1 MDEPSLPFGDRP
13 WFSPEPKEFS
23 VSYYTDSFIAILHFV
38 SEDFVQADATT
49 AIGELFCEEFDD
61 VDFELA
67 LCCFEATHKMAFT
80 DELWKVPA
88 EDYEDLTI
96 EEFME
101 KFLDPREQR
110 DPLFVTKR
118 FLMFQE
124 ALTKALT
131 EDTPPPDQ
139 QNN

>member
-1 MDEPSLPFGDRP
+1 MEEPQLPPDDRSR
-13 WFSPEPKEFS
+13 FSPQPKAYS
-23 VSYYTDSFIAILHFV
+23 VSFYVDSFIAILHFV
-38 SEDFVQADATT
+38 SEDLVQADATT

-96 EEFME
+96 EEFIE

-131 EDTPPPDQ
+131 DDTPPPEQ

>member
-1 MDEPSLPFGDRP
+1 MEEPQLPPDDRSR
-13 WFSPEPKEFS
+13 FSPQPQAYS
-23 VSYYTDSFIAILHFV
+23 VSFYVDSFIAILHFV
-38 SEDFVQADATT
+38 SEDLVQADATT

-96 EEFME
+96 EEFIE

-131 EDTPPPDQ
+131 DDTPPPEQ

>member
-1 MDEPSLPFGDRP
+1 MEEPRLPFDDRSR
-13 WFSPEPKEFS
+13 FATQPKAFS

-38 SEDFVQADATT
+38 SEDLVQADATT

-88 EDYEDLTI
+88 EEYEDLTI
-96 EEFME
+96 EEFIE

-131 EDTPPPDQ
+131 DDGPPPPDQ
-139 QNN
+139 NN

>member
-1 MDEPSLPFGDRP
+1 MQEPQLPFSDRSR
-13 WFSPEPKEFS
+13 FSPKPEAFS

-38 SEDFVQADATT
+38 SEDLVQADATT
-49 AIGELFCEEFDD
+49 QIGELFCEEFDD

-88 EDYEDLTI
+88 EDYEDMTI
-96 EEFME
+96 EEFIE
-101 KFLDPREQR
+101 KFLDSREQQ

-131 EDTPPPDQ
+131 ENGQPPDQ
-139 QNN
+139 NN

>member
-1 MDEPSLPFGDRP
+1 MEEPHLPFGDRSR
-13 WFSPEPKEFS
+13 FSPQSKVQS
-23 VSYYTDSFIAILHFV
+23 VSYYVDSFIAILHFV
-38 SEDFVQADATT
+38 SEDLVQADATT
-49 AIGELFCEEFDD
+49 QIGELFCEEFDD

-80 DELWKVPA
+80 DELWKVAA
-88 EDYEDLTI
+88 EEYEDITI

-101 KFLDPREQR
+101 RFLDPREQR

-118 FLMFQE
+118 FLMFQD

-131 EDTPPPDQ
+131 DDGQPPEQ
-139 QNN
+139 IG

>member
-1 MDEPSLPFGDRP
+1 LQQHFGIRIAR
-13 WFSPEPKEFS
+13 
-23 VSYYTDSFIAILHFV
+23 VGFIAIPHFV
-38 SEDFVQADATT
+38 SEDLVQADATT
-49 AIGELFCEEFDD
+49 QIGELFCEEFDD

-67 LCCFEATHKMAFT
+67 LCCFEATHKMAFA

-88 EDYEDLTI
+88 EDYENLTI

-101 KFLDPREQR
+101 RFLDTREQR

-131 EDTPPPDQ
+131 DDGGPQLPDQ
-139 QNN
+139 EN